1 MAGTSE
7 IIARTLRPYNVR
19 VAHKPMFTLGRLL
32 TNVKDKDE
40 PEDRPGA
47 ICNAPTARSLISVT
61 ET

>member
-1 MAGTSE
+1 
-7 IIARTLRPYNVR
+7 
-19 VAHKPMFTLGRLL
+19 MFTLRHLL

-47 ICNAPTARSLISVT
+47 VYKVKINALTARPLISVRPA